1 MTCSNAHT
9 QSYIAQEKQ
18 LVINELR
25 EKVTVAYKRIRE
37 LEQEIQDKVS
47 EINTLKEELQLLKY
61 LLICLSL
68 FFGLYLLEIF
78 MQQINV
84 QHLKYTLKTRLTKS

>member
-1 MTCSNAHT
+1 MTYSNAHT

-37 LEQEIQDKVS
+37 LEQEIQDRVS
-47 EINTLKEELQLLKY
+47 EINTLKEELQLNTLPEAKY
-61 LLICLSL
+61 SSRY
-68 FFGLYLLEIF
+68 GW
-78 MQQINV
+78 
-84 QHLKYTLKTRLTKS
+84 TLGK

>member
-1 MTCSNAHT
+1 MTYSNAHT

-18 LVINELR
+18 LVINQLR

-47 EINTLKEELQLLKY
+47 EINTLKEELQLNTLPNAKY
-61 LLICLSL
+61 SNRY
-68 FFGLYLLEIF
+68 GW
-78 MQQINV
+78 
-84 QHLKYTLKTRLTKS
+84 TLDK